1 MSLLLTVKLGD
12 CKAKMD
18 GLSLFSATYL
28 LCFLI
33 LFLYSSLAWACCRL
47 KHYVRRRQL
56 FTHPKQASQA
66 APSQGRRGRLSLPT
80 SLPPPPQKIGK
91 LESPPSITSLKMY
104 CAPSLPPLSRTN
116 LPSPRD
122 SCLGIRR
129 RRWGW
134 GWWGAGWA
142 PWACAGK
149 ASRWRRCKPHRGRS
163 TALQLKKRKRTF
175 FAMTA
180 EAYTLP
186 GYDGKQG
193 HTLSNYLRAVAE
205 SNKRNMKWW

>member
-1 MSLLLTVKLGD
+1 MVPSTPKGITILTCPRSILSISNCTVPAENANQVGSSPIACTPTMSLLLTVKLGD

-129 RRWGW
+129 RR
-134 GWWGAGWA
+134 
-142 PWACAGK
+142 
-149 ASRWRRCKPHRGRS
+149 
-163 TALQLKKRKRTF
+163 
-175 FAMTA
+175 
-180 EAYTLP
+180 
-186 GYDGKQG
+186 
-193 HTLSNYLRAVAE
+193 
-205 SNKRNMKWW
+205 

>member
-1 MSLLLTVKLGD
+1 MVPSTPKGITILTCPRSILSISNCTVPAENANQVGSSPIACTPTISLLLTVKLGD

-80 SLPPPPQKIGK
+80 SLPPPPSKNRQARVATIHHL
-91 LESPPSITSLKMY
+91 LENVL
-104 CAPSLPPLSRTN
+104 CSLPP
-116 LPSPRD
+116 SP
-122 SCLGIRR
+122 
-129 RRWGW
+129 
-134 GWWGAGWA
+134 
-142 PWACAGK
+142 
-149 ASRWRRCKPHRGRS
+149 
-163 TALQLKKRKRTF
+163 
-175 FAMTA
+175 
-180 EAYTLP
+180 
-186 GYDGKQG
+186 
-193 HTLSNYLRAVAE
+193 LSN
-205 SNKRNMKWW
+205 